1 MTVNLAAFFQASAR
15 QALLSEV
22 LRHLP
27 PSGSE
32 LRLLDVDSCLSRF
45 PELPA
50 IQSQRP
56 DFLLI
61 ETPLAEV
68 GHYADANF
76 DAALTFLTH
85 DHLDTMPFFLEEI
98 QRVLRPGGRFI
109 LLFPYIIPRSL
120 EQAGFAR
127 ILAEPLLNGEIA
139 LNRGE
144 RPYSG
149 EINILERVQVVA
161 KNENQTGLLQG
172 TQLLDVPGRFIH
184 LLIRQT
190 PNKPGWA
197 ITPDDNIVWE
207 TVVVQADGQPV
218 VALAFSALP
227 KAVAFMQTAVLA
239 GVIRDVNKI
248 VKFSKAAA
256 AKWPFPVLLNPTLEQ
271 LRTEYRLTGEYIEID
286 PATAETPDE

>member
-22 LRHLP
+22 LRHFP

-56 DFLLI
+56 DLLLI
-61 ETPLAEV
+61 ETSLAEI

-76 DAALTFLTH
+76 DAALAFLTH
-85 DHLDTMPFFLEEI
+85 DYLDTMPFFLEEI

-109 LLFPYIIPRSL
+109 LLFPYIIPRNL

-144 RPYSG
+144 KPYS
-149 EINILERVQVVA
+149 EELNALERVQVVA
-161 KNENQTGLLQG
+161 KNENQAGLLQG
-172 TQLLDVPGRFIH
+172 PQVFDVPSRFIH

-197 ITPDDNIVWE
+197 ITPDDKIVWE
-207 TVVVQADGQPV
+207 TVIVQAEGQPV
-218 VALAFSALP
+218 VVLAFSALP
-227 KAVAFMQTAVLA
+227 KAVAFMQAAVLVGA
-239 GVIRDVNKI
+239 IRDVNKI
-248 VKFSKAAA
+248 AKFSKATAA
-256 AKWPFPVLLNPTLEQ
+256 EWPFPVLLNPILEQ
-271 LRTEYRLTGEYIEID
+271 IGTEYRLTGEFIKID

>member
-15 QALLSEV
+15 QTLLSEV

-45 PELPA
+45 PEMSV
-50 IQSQRP
+50 IRSQRP
-56 DFLLI
+56 DLLLI

-76 DAALTFLTH
+76 DVALAFFTH

-109 LLFPYIIPRSL
+109 LLFPYIIPRNL

-144 RPYSG
+144 RPYAEELNTLG
-149 EINILERVQVVA
+149 RVQVVA

-172 TQLLDVPGRFIH
+172 PQIFDVAGRFIH

-197 ITPDDNIVWE
+197 LTPEDKIVWE
-207 TVVVQADGQPV
+207 TAILQTAGQPV
-218 VALAFSALP
+218 VILAFSALP
-227 KAVAFMQTAVLA
+227 RAVAFMQAAVLA
-239 GVIRDVNKI
+239 GAIRDVNKI

-271 LRTEYRLTGEYIEID
+271 IGTEYRLTGEFIKVD